1 MGQDCLD
8 RLRSGDE
15 SAFQALVAEHQNRV
29 VNVCFRFLRNEE
41 DARDVAQDVFLD
53 VYRALPAFRGEAAL
67 STWIHRIA
75 VTKSLDALRRSK
87 RKKRLESGGT
97 VGSSEDVER
106 EAVDTGPD
114 PGRAL
119 EDGERADLLRR
130 AVAALPRKQRIA
142 VTLSKYEGM
151 SSAEIAGILD
161 TTPGAVDSL
170 VHRAQAALRRR
181 LAKAL
186 GRSLPGEAE
195 SDPTE
200 IPAGGV

>member
-1 MGQDCLD
+1 VDQDCLD

-29 VNVCFRFLRNEE
+29 VNICFRFLRNEE
-41 DARDVAQDVFLD
+41 DARDTAQDVFLD

-87 RKKRLESGGT
+87 RKKRQEAGGL
-97 VGSSEDVER
+97 VGTTEEIER
-106 EAVDTGPD
+106 EAADAGPD
-114 PGRAL
+114 PGKAL
-119 EDGERADLLRR
+119 EDGERADLLGR

-151 SSAEIAGILD
+151 SSVEIAGILG

-170 VHRAQAALRRR
+170 VHRAQAALRRK
-181 LAKAL
+181 LAQAL
-186 GRSLPGEAE
+186 GRRLPGEAKK
-195 SDPTE
+195 DPSE
-200 IPAGGV
+200 IRAGGV